1 MRTNTTVLVLTKCV
15 RKYIKDLTLLIYR
28 SASVLWNY
36 HQLNGLIR
44 KTRISIANQ
53 RNRDEIVPEIMN
65 SLFPISYNF
74 DDIIFNLISM
84 FDYLAG
90 VIGLVLTE
98 DTFKWYKGNQLV
110 RTLRNDDKGFP
121 ETTKEL
127 LIQHSRWVDKIAG
140 YRGGLYH
147 KTTDMGSAEHQFD
160 FNTGRDSVTF
170 YIPDRALKNIPCF
183 KKQEDVELVTGTYN
197 LINGS
202 LDIQMALLSICFNEK

>member
-1 MRTNTTVLVLTKCV
+1 MTEEKFRAYEGKLRTLATSYANKHHCVGVNEMRTEIYKRLNA
-15 RKYIKDLTLLIYR
+15 LIYR

-98 DTFKWYKGNQLV
+98 DTFKWYKWNQLV
-110 RTLRNDDKGFP
+110 RT
-121 ETTKEL
+121 
-127 LIQHSRWVDKIAG
+127 
-140 YRGGLYH
+140 
-147 KTTDMGSAEHQFD
+147 HQ
-160 FNTGRDSVTF
+160 
-170 YIPDRALKNIPCF
+170 K
-183 KKQEDVELVTGTYN
+183 
-197 LINGS
+197 
-202 LDIQMALLSICFNEK
+202 